1 MGCLRGLWAVLFQN
15 PEALKGNEFLQFFSP
30 TFLFSFHH
38 SKSHRS
44 LFRDSKWVL
53 PSAALRARKTPH
65 PLFSPSTFS
74 SRKVLKA
81 TLPDLPTALSANTL
95 TLQFPLKANLPSFVG
110 TDGWISWLPCC
121 AVHRC
126 FFFCLWIR
134 STCISKRTER
144 RNNSRHY
151 DAAVTLSTFYSL
163 LVSVYLLCSLPLF
176 LPPFMIS
183 WLLMT
188 SGCWPS
194 VPPIRI
200 SHQSLSTK
208 NHMLGTSHLTCLKL
222 NLLKFLPN
230 SAPFTLDLDHVI
242 FSGVPEENSEIFLY
256 FTFISQPLR
265 INKYCAIS
273 RSHVYNKSICPRGE
287 ILWHEEGLIKNT

>member
-1 MGCLRGLWAVLFQN
+1 MGSSICSTQSQEDAPPSVFTLDLLFQKG
-15 PEALKGNEFLQFFSP
+15 PEGNVA
-30 TFLFSFHH
+30 
-38 SKSHRS
+38 
-44 LFRDSKWVL
+44 W
-53 PSAALRARKTPH
+53 
-65 PLFSPSTFS
+65 
-74 SRKVLKA
+74 
-81 TLPDLPTALSANTL
+81 SANCFICQHSYSAVSFKSQST
-95 TLQFPLKANLPSFVG
+95 QFCGHRWMDLLAPLL
-110 TDGWISWLPCC
+110 CC
-121 AVHRC
+121 AQVL
-126 FFFCLWIR
+126 FFCLWIR